1 MHIQKPS
8 TPPQLSIYRP
18 ETDLKSRY
26 QAIHRELLDHLERG
40 MAAENY
46 WLIFLLLG
54 WELMLTCAFSHYLVE
69 VVKLQSPRWAY
80 LVLWSVHLLISV
92 ATMRVIEARSKAE
105 ESSYGTLVSR
115 LGAIFIILCWN
126 IVGLNVLMGS
136 PVFALLPVLATLS
149 SFFFLTLA
157 ALFTPKF
164 VAAALLLFA
173 TGTGI
178 ALYPHYGFLIYGA
191 GWLVVLETMAV
202 IFRRRQR
209 RWLLRPSPNVGHPE
223 GEEAIEV

>member
-8 TPPQLSIYRP
+8 ITPQLSIFQP
-18 ETDLKSRY
+18 ATDLKSRY
-26 QAIHRELLDHLERG
+26 QALHQELLDHLERG

-54 WELMLTCAFSHYLVE
+54 WELMLTCAISHYLVE
-69 VVKLQSPRWAY
+69 VMKLQSPRWPY
-80 LVLWSVHLLISV
+80 LLLWSVQLLVSL

-105 ESSYGTLVSR
+105 ESSYGAIVSR

-136 PVFALLPVLATLS
+136 RVFVLLPVLATLS

-157 ALFTPKF
+157 AIFTPKF
-164 VAAALLLFA
+164 IAAALMLFA
-173 TGTGI
+173 TGTAI
-178 ALYPHYGFLIYGA
+178 ALYPHYGFLLYGT
-191 GWLVVLETMAV
+191 GWLIVLATMSV
-202 IFRRRQR
+202 IFRRRQGQ
-209 RWLLRPSPNVGHPE
+209 WLVELASGSPVRD
-223 GEEAIEV
+223 AT

>member
-1 MHIQKPS
+1 MHIQKS
-8 TPPQLSIYRP
+8 TTSPQLSIFQP

-26 QAIHRELLDHLERG
+26 QGLHQEMLDQLGRG

-54 WELMLTCAFSHYLVE
+54 WELMLTCAISHYLVE
-69 VVKLQSPRWAY
+69 IVQLQSPRWPY
-80 LVLWSVHLLISV
+80 LVLWSVQLLVSV

-105 ESSYGTLVSR
+105 ESCYGALVSR

-136 PVFALLPVLATLS
+136 RIFALLPVLATLS

-157 ALFTPKF
+157 AIFTPKF
-164 VAAALLLFA
+164 IAAALMLFA
-173 TGTGI
+173 TGTAI
-178 ALYPHYGFLIYGA
+178 ALYPHYGFLFYGA
-191 GWLVVLETMAV
+191 GWLTVLQTMAV
-202 IFRRRQR
+202 IFRRRQA
-209 RWLLRPSPNVGHPE
+209 RWLSRSRLPDG
-223 GEEAIEV
+223 I